1 MTELRHRSAVSP
13 LRRPVAGR
21 WAGGRGVRG
30 TQRLPLI
37 DEVVRAHAPD
47 EPMHCLRPAVLAAA
61 ARSFVGA
68 FPGDVLYAVK
78 CNPEP
83 AVLRALHAG
92 GVRHF
97 DCASPAEIRLV
108 RQLFADAEIH
118 YMHPVK
124 ARSAIRSAWFD
135 HGVRDFSLDSAEEL
149 ERIVAE
155 TDGEPGLGLF
165 VRLVPPKAE
174 TLYDLSGK
182 FGATPAAA
190 VELLRRARQVADRV
204 GICFHVGSQC
214 MEPDAYARAIRLA
227 DAVAE
232 EAGVAVDVLDVG
244 GGFPVSYPDITPPPL
259 SAFMDAIT
267 DAFAATGLAAH
278 GCRLWSE
285 PGRALV
291 APGVSLVVQ
300 VQHRRDD
307 MLFVNDGVYGS
318 LSDAGAPGF
327 RFPARLIR
335 LDRSAASEQVGFGF
349 FGPTCDSADRMAG
362 PFLLPADA
370 GEGDWIELGQLGAY
384 GSSLRTAFN
393 GFDQARLVEVR
404 DRPLLETPGYDLVAI
419 AA

>member
-21 WAGGRGVRG
+21 WAGSRGVRG

-83 AVLRALHAG
+83 TVLRALHAG

-124 ARSAIRSAWFD
+124 ARSAVRSAWFD

-149 ERIVAE
+149 EKIVAE
-155 TDGEPGLGLF
+155 TDGAPGLGLF

-244 GGFPVSYPDITPPPL
+244 ADFPSAIRTSRRRRSRPSWMRSRTPSPRPDWRQAAAACGL
-259 SAFMDAIT
+259 SRAARWSRRASPWSCRSSTAAATCCSSMTASMAACRMRARR
-267 DAFAATGLAAH
+267 AFAS
-278 GCRLWSE
+278 R
-285 PGRALV
+285 PG
-291 APGVSLVVQ
+291 
-300 VQHRRDD
+300 
-307 MLFVNDGVYGS
+307 
-318 LSDAGAPGF
+318 
-327 RFPARLIR
+327 
-335 LDRSAASEQVGFGF
+335 
-349 FGPTCDSADRMAG
+349 
-362 PFLLPADA
+362 
-370 GEGDWIELGQLGAY
+370 
-384 GSSLRTAFN
+384 
-393 GFDQARLVEVR
+393 
-404 DRPLLETPGYDLVAI
+404 
-419 AA
+419 